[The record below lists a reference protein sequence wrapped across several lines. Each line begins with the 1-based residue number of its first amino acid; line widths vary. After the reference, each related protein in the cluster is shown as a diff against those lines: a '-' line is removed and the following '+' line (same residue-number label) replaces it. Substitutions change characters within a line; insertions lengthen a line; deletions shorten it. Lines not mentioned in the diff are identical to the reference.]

1 MSALDLSVVI
11 GFRNWGV
18 ERLRRSVESMRAAA
32 GDVRMEVIISDYGS
46 DDPAQ
51 AGAVAAELGARHL
64 HTAGDS
70 VWSRSRALNA
80 GFAAASG
87 ELLVSTDADMLF
99 APGSFEAIVETA
111 RRSAP
116 AALFL
121 QCRDLP
127 EDIPES
133 LLDAPSAALWE
144 MLDQRSAY
152 RPRWGMGGM
161 MAIDR
166 QGFEILNGFDER
178 LHTYGREDLDF
189 ALRARRAGYRTVWV
203 SDPRARMYHMWHPRT
218 GDDVSST
225 AQGREAIARNRRLV
239 DSDATTSR
247 NVTRSRPAL
256 REETPLLS
264 VIVMP
269 PPQECG
275 ENLHAAVATC
285 LAQTVQ
291 NIEVLVPAPSALQP
305 PLPDDP
311 RVQVLPV
318 PPGKDS
324 LRTAAERAAGVF
336 TAVVSPG
343 VLAAPHHLEA
353 LLAAA
358 VEGVG
363 AIHCAAA
370 ELAPDGSIAV
380 PVHGDTGTLMA
391 ASSLLRGLI
400 ANGDGTLTSSGLR
413 DLLRHVGTVVAE
425 APGRSTIRL
434 PGAGH
439 VPSQLLLEGSDE
451 ERALMA
457 LLPRELNPGGRI
469 ARISRLRPQAALP
482 RLDGD
487 VEFSEIRFED
497 ASLHTDLVVYD
508 ASYEALIALARAG
521 EGLTVGLSGGALE
534 RADGGSWLRTVIDHA
549 RRDGLRLPVAIDR
562 SPQGADLT
570 GVYQIKDAAGIRML
584 RARDLDSPAL
594 PGDVPWLVIEEE
606 SHA

>member
-18 ERLRRSVESMRAAA
+18 ERLRRSVASMRAAA

-51 AGAVAAELGARHL
+51 AGALAAELGARHL

-111 RRSAP
+111 RSSAP

-127 EDIPES
+127 EDIPGN
-133 LLDAPSAALWE
+133 LLDEPSTAVWE

-166 QGFEILNGFDER
+166 RGFETLNGFDER

-218 GDDVSST
+218 GDDVAST
-225 AQGREAIARNRRLV
+225 AEGREAIARNRRLV
-239 DSDATTSR
+239 DSDSTTSR
-247 NVTRSRPAL
+247 NVARARPAL

-269 PPQECG
+269 PPHECG
-275 ENLHAAVATC
+275 ENLRAAVATC

-291 NIEVLVPAPSALQP
+291 NIEVLVPAPCAPQP

-311 RVQVLPV
+311 RVHVLPV
-318 PPGKDS
+318 PAGEDP
-324 LRTAAERAAGVF
+324 LRAAAARAVGVF

-343 VLAAPHHLEA
+343 VLAAPPHLES
-353 LLAAA
+353 LLSAT
-358 VEGVG
+358 VGGVG
-363 AIHCAAA
+363 AVQSAAA
-370 ELAPDGSIAV
+370 ELAPDGRIAA
-380 PVHGDTGTLMA
+380 PARGDAGTLMA
-391 ASSLLRGLI
+391 ASTLLRALI
-400 ANGDGTLTSSGLR
+400 ASVDGTLPCESLGDQFRHSGA
-413 DLLRHVGTVVAE
+413 VVAE
-425 APGRSTIRL
+425 APGLSAIHL
-434 PGAGH
+434 PGAGNL
-439 VPSQLLLEGSDE
+439 PPQLPLEGSDE
-451 ERALMA
+451 ERALIA

-469 ARISRLRPQAALP
+469 ARVARLRPHAALP
-482 RLDGD
+482 HVGGE
-487 VEFSEIRFED
+487 VEYSEIRFEG
-497 ASLHTDLVVYD
+497 ASLHTDLLVHD
-508 ASYEALIALARAG
+508 ASYEALIAVARAG
-521 EGLTVGLSGGALE
+521 EGLTIDLPDGALRRTE
-534 RADGGSWLRTVIDHA
+534 GGSWLRTVIDHA

-570 GVYQIKDAAGIRML
+570 GVYQVKDAAGIRML